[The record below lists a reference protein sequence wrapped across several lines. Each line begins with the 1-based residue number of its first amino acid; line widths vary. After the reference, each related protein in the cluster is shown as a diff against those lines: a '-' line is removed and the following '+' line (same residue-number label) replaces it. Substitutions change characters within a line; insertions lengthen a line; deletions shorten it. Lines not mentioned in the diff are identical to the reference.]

1 MSDGS
6 LPSNLVNRLRHS
18 AAVNR
23 SGGYDG
29 DAEEREEAADE
40 IERLRAML
48 HACRDEFAFL
58 TESINTNLSY
68 KGLIAKIDAV
78 LAGSFVDTGAKDD

>member
-1 MSDGS
+1 METMADTD
-6 LPSNLVNRLRHS
+6 R
-18 AAVNR
+18 
-23 SGGYDG
+23 
-29 DAEEREEAADE
+29 DAEQAE